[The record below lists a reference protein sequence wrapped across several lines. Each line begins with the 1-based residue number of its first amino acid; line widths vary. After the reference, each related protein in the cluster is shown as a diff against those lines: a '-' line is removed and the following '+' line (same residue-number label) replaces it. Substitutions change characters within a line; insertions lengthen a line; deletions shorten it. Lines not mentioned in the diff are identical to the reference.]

1 MSCDRPGRTLK
12 WQYSMNKLNLGP
24 GALHGYVSNSTDDSY
39 LHAATVATRQTL
51 KSFGAHKDLIWGR
64 PTLAL
69 SSQNV
74 VLNSNSAKVI
84 SSFNDTTAA
93 MTVHLP
99 YYARTST
106 ATLTTSHMTA
116 LHSELSTAYQ
126 LSVNLVFVRLSS
138 PYLDATIL
146 AEYLSRELQGQT
158 FNRVMSSLVSVA
170 GPVDNSTPLTTLTED
185 SQGLRLPASLVGL
198 QVHLAGRLSKEA
210 SRPRMT
216 KQSMTLGSLTTDQ
229 SHTISLSSHTTQN
242 KKGSYTIKVW
252 MAHLM

>member
-1 MSCDRPGRTLK
+1 
-12 WQYSMNKLNLGP
+12 MNKLNLGP
-24 GALHGYVSNSTDDSY
+24 GALNGYVANSTDDSY
-39 LHAATVATRQTL
+39 LHAAIVATRQTL
-51 KSFGAHKDLIWGR
+51 KSFSAHKDLIWGR
-64 PTLAL
+64 PSLAL
-69 SSQNV
+69 SSQNL
-74 VLNSNSAKVI
+74 VLNSDSTLI
-84 SSFNDTTAA
+84 SSRPFGPADKTTGA

-106 ATLTTSHMTA
+106 AVLTTDFMTA

-126 LSVNLVFVRLSS
+126 LPVNLVFVRLSS

-170 GPVDNSTPLTTLTED
+170 GPVDNSVSITSFED

-229 SHTISLSSHTTQN
+229 SHTISLGSFTTQN

>member
-1 MSCDRPGRTLK
+1 
-12 WQYSMNKLNLGP
+12 MNKLYLGP

-64 PTLAL
+64 PSLAL
-69 SSQNV
+69 SSNNV
-74 VLNSNSAKVI
+74 VLNSDSTQVI
-84 SSFNDTTAA
+84 SPTNDTTGA

-106 ATLTTSHMTA
+106 ATLTTSLMTA

-126 LSVNLVFVRLSS
+126 LPVNLVFVRLSS

-170 GPVDNSTPLTTLTED
+170 GPVDNSIPLTSYED
-185 SQGLRLPASLVGL
+185 AQGLRLPASLVGL

-229 SHTISLSSHTTQN
+229 SHTISLSSYTTQN

>member
-1 MSCDRPGRTLK
+1 
-12 WQYSMNKLNLGP
+12 MNKLYLGP

-64 PTLAL
+64 PSLAL
-69 SSQNV
+69 SSNNV
-74 VLNSNSAKVI
+74 VLNSDSIQVI
-84 SSFNDTTAA
+84 SPTNDTTGA

-106 ATLTTSHMTA
+106 ATLTTSLMTA

-126 LSVNLVFVRLSS
+126 LPVNLVFVRLSS

-170 GPVDNSTPLTTLTED
+170 GPVDNSIPLTSYED
-185 SQGLRLPASLVGL
+185 AQGLRLPASLVGL

-229 SHTISLSSHTTQN
+229 SHTISLSSYTTQN

>member
-1 MSCDRPGRTLK
+1 
-12 WQYSMNKLNLGP
+12 MNKLYLGP
-24 GALHGYVSNSTDDSY
+24 GALHGYVANSTDDSY

-64 PTLAL
+64 PSLAL
-69 SSQNV
+69 SSHNLALSADSSQV
-74 VLNSNSAKVI
+74 ASPLNDASG
-84 SSFNDTTAA
+84 A

-106 ATLTTSHMTA
+106 ATLTTSLMTA

-126 LSVNLVFVRLSS
+126 LPVNLVFVRLSS

-170 GPVDNSTPLTTLTED
+170 GPIDNSIPLTSFED

-229 SHTISLSSHTTQN
+229 SHTISLSSFTTQN
-242 KKGSYTIKVW
+242 KKGSYTVKVW

>member
-1 MSCDRPGRTLK
+1 
-12 WQYSMNKLNLGP
+12 MNKLYLGP

-64 PTLAL
+64 PSLAL
-69 SSQNV
+69 SSNNV
-74 VLNSNSAKVI
+74 VLNSDSTQVI
-84 SSFNDTTAA
+84 SPTNDTTGA

-106 ATLTTSHMTA
+106 ATLTTSLMTA
-116 LHSELSTAYQ
+116 LHSELSTSYQ
-126 LSVNLVFVRLSS
+126 LPVNLVFVRLSS

-170 GPVDNSTPLTTLTED
+170 GPVDNSIPLTSYED
-185 SQGLRLPASLVGL
+185 AQGLRLPASLVGL

-229 SHTISLSSHTTQN
+229 SHTISLSSYTTQN

>member
-1 MSCDRPGRTLK
+1 
-12 WQYSMNKLNLGP
+12 MNKLNLGP
-24 GALHGYVSNSTDDSY
+24 GALNGYVANSTDDSY
-39 LHAATVATRQTL
+39 LHAAIVATRQTL

-64 PTLAL
+64 PSLAL
-69 SSQNV
+69 SSHNL
-74 VLNSNSAKVI
+74 VLNSDTTQVI
-84 SSFNDTTAA
+84 SSTNETTGA

-106 ATLTTSHMTA
+106 AVLTTDFMTA

-126 LSVNLVFVRLSS
+126 LPVNLVFVRLSS

-170 GPVDNSTPLTTLTED
+170 GPVDNSVSITSFED

-229 SHTISLSSHTTQN
+229 SHTISLSSFTTQN